1 MKKSNPKT
9 MAKEYFNKMLLAP
22 KSEIAIRNKIIT
34 IYFQVLGINSDKAI
48 RVLLELNKF
57 HNYQETLWLLRE

>member
-34 IYFQVLGINSDKAI
+34 IYFQVLGINF
-48 RVLLELNKF
+48 R
-57 HNYQETLWLLRE
+57 